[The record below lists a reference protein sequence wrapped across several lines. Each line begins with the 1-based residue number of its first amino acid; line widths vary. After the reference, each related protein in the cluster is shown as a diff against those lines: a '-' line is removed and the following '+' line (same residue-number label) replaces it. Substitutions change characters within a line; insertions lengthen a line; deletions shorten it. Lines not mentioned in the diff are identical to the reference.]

1 MAKNNK
7 KSKQKKSVLNKLGGL
22 SKRSK
27 FIVVVLIFAV
37 LGGGYLTYKSFAAI
51 AIQNAPKTNIRLA
64 EYLILNSG
72 SGCTSNNVN
81 DPAKNNLKVM
91 NIYCPPNT
99 QGKIS
104 ATANPSAIRY
114 LYPAGS
120 TQVCITAKGRGLIIL
135 TDSDRDTS
143 SGNNIDYPTK
153 RHELNSPD
161 FKEYCAPLVPL
172 ERTDAYYSTD
182 FGQIS
187 IYWVNPS
194 LITVSSV
201 ARYWYPTNGKPSG
214 GK

>member
-1 MAKNNK
+1 MAKNTK
-7 KSKQKKSVLNKLGGL
+7 QSKQKKSVLNKLGGL

-37 LGGGYLTYKSFAAI
+37 LGGGYLTYKSFAAT
-51 AIQNAPKTNIRLA
+51 AIQNAPKTNIMLA
-64 EYLILNSG
+64 EYLSLYDSP
-72 SGCTSNNVN
+72 GCTSNNVN

-91 NIYCPPNT
+91 NVYCPPNT
-99 QGKIS
+99 KGQFWAGSPNVVK
-104 ATANPSAIRY
+104 Y

-135 TDSDRDTS
+135 KDSDRDNS
-143 SGNNIDYPTK
+143 SGYTNYPTK
-153 RHELNSPD
+153 RYELNSPD
-161 FKEYCAPLVPL
+161 YKEYCGHLVPL
-172 ERTDAYYSTD
+172 ERTDTYLSND
-182 FGQIS
+182 FGVIS